1 MNAFWIA
8 GIAINGVALAA
19 VVFWAR
25 KAWKQADEERRNR
38 NGGQAEARSHR
49 P

>member
-8 GIAINGVALAA
+8 GIAINLVGFAA

-25 KAWKQADEERRNR
+25 KAWKQSDDERRR
-38 NGGQAEARSHR
+38 RDGDG
-49 P
+49 